1 MRGNF
6 YSLVNFTLF
15 FSAIPILF
23 LLFSISTSSAQLF
36 TLKQDSILNKLVENN
51 ATFLEKRKI
60 MENIKSIIG
69 VSDDL
74 SFTKNLRTFIENDKF
89 FDNFDHFGGETGIR
103 VMSNLMV
110 AYKISKNKKNFLD
123 FLDIVLKGL
132 ESKHT
137 DRFSIWHFLHE
148 AVRCAEK
155 GMSLEDVREAYINGA
170 MAKSIGQLGMENM
183 YWTLGLEKIPVTTTE
198 VVTTEAK
205 TTVAQT
211 TVAQTT
217 EVIVT
222 SNYTSAA
229 TNNLNGTQ
237 HGAGKAGQSSYPP
250 IDPYVLAS
258 LNTARGRFYSPNTLP
273 DGTPLSDLPE
283 QYAVYKGVNEF
294 SRVVANKHGYF
305 VIHPVQ
311 TDDNKVMFDPYTI
324 GQVMGYIYEYEEF
337 KGVRP
342 QNGWTIEMMG
352 DKKVPTA
359 VKRSSRRATLVFT
372 RKSEEKDHWR
382 FNIGV

>member
-1 MRGNF
+1 MRGNPHF
-6 YSLVNFTLF
+6 LVKSMHLY
-15 FSAIPILF
+15 SAIPILL

-36 TLKQDSILNKLVENN
+36 TVKPDSILNKLVENK
-51 ATFLEKRKI
+51 ATFLEKKKI
-60 MENIKSIIG
+60 MESIKSIIG

-74 SFTKNLRTFIENDKF
+74 SSTKNLRTLIENDKF

-103 VMSNLMV
+103 VMSNLMI

-123 FLDIVLKGL
+123 FLDIVLKGV

-137 DRFSIWHFLHE
+137 DNFSIWYFLHE
-148 AVRCAEK
+148 AVRCAEM
-155 GMSLEDVREAYINGA
+155 GMSMEDVREAYINGA

-217 EVIVT
+217 DAQTTEGIVT
-222 SNYTSAA
+222 STDASAA
-229 TNNLNGTQ
+229 TDGPNGTQ
-237 HGAGKAGQSSYPP
+237 SGPGGTGQSSYPP
-250 IDPYVLAS
+250 IDPDVLAN
-258 LNTARGRFYSPNTLP
+258 LNTARGQFYPPNSLP

-283 QYAVYKGVNEF
+283 QYAVYKGINEF

-311 TDDNKVMFDPYTI
+311 TDGNKVMFDPYTI

-342 QNGWTIEMMG
+342 QGGWTIEMMG
-352 DKKVPTA
+352 DKRIPTA
-359 VKRSSRRATLVFT
+359 VKRSSRRATLIFT
-372 RKSEEKDHWR
+372 KKSEEQDY
-382 FNIGV
+382 